1 MQQYLLQRYLMR
13 HCTKSSKGF
22 TLAELLIALAILGV
36 IATFTIPKILS
47 SSQNGQNTA
56 IFKEAVS
63 MVSGAM
69 QAEQL
74 EDGVAITD
82 TTAQDLADHMNYVS
96 MASAA
101 GVITLTLHNGGELKY
116 TAAEDWD
123 ATDDYIAFTIDPDG
137 ASGTKTATGI
147 ALYFNGRVTTGDN
160 ITTGTTTGGIDI
172 TAISDQAYAT
182 FGE

>member
-1 MQQYLLQRYLMR
+1 MKQYLLQRYLMR
-13 HCTKSSKGF
+13 HCAKSSKGF

-36 IATFTIPKILS
+36 IATFTIPKILG

-56 IFKEAVS
+56 IFKEAMS

-69 QAEQL
+69 QTEL
-74 EDGVAITD
+74 LSNGVAITD
-82 TTAQDLADHMNYVS
+82 TTAADLAQHMNYVS

-101 GVITLTLHNGGELKY
+101 GVITLNLHNGGQLAY

-123 ATDDYIAFTIDPDG
+123 ATTDYMAFTIDPDG
-137 ASGTKTATGI
+137 SGTQPATGI

-160 ITTGTTTGGIDI
+160 ITTGTTAGGIDI
-172 TAISDQAYAT
+172 TAIADGDYAT
-182 FGE
+182 FN